1 MSSFSMNTF
10 TFEPNLS
17 LYIPRVFPNWRDE
30 ARMANVFESLNIG
43 KIYRIDFIDKI
54 DENTNQPYCQ
64 AFVHFEYWY
73 DYPVS
78 HSIQEKILDPTQQAK
93 IVYDD
98 PWFWLLLKCNK
109 PLTDTEK
116 KLEERV
122 YALEKQVEEQ
132 AHAIAILAENGRFA
146 AGFEVEDRL
155 SSASCCDVGGCC
167 SLHQAH
173 AEHWEDTIPSYY
185 GQNYN
190 PIEEQERS
198 PPAITR
204 QNPLTLQREECFH
217 LEPGN
222 PAEASYDQN
231 GKKYKYDHDLLG
243 WFTDDEEEEE
253 DTQELTR
260 TLSYHPSRPGNAE
273 KCGWSEEREKFTTD
287 MCNN

>member
-1 MSSFSMNTF
+1 MNTS
-10 TFEPNLS
+10 TFEPKLS

-43 KIYRIDFIDKI
+43 KIHRIDFIDKI
-54 DENTNQPYCQ
+54 DENTNQSYCQ

-73 DYPVS
+73 DYPAS

-116 KLEERV
+116 KMEERV
-122 YALEKQVEEQ
+122 YALEKQVEVQ

-146 AGFEVEDRL
+146 AGFEVEDR
-155 SSASCCDVGGCC
+155 SSTASCASENCGGCC
-167 SLHQAH
+167 SLRQAH
-173 AEHWEDTIPSYY
+173 AEHWEDPTPSYY

-190 PIEEQERS
+190 PIEEPVAS

-204 QNPLTLQREECFH
+204 QTPLTLQREDSFR
-217 LEPGN
+217 LEPRN
-222 PAEASYDQN
+222 PAEPSYDQN
-231 GKKYKYDHDLLG
+231 GKKYKYDCDLLG
-243 WFTDDEEEEE
+243 WFTDDEEDEE

-273 KCGWSEEREKFTTD
+273 KCGWTEGRKKFTTD